1 MATFYQDALKQIGS
15 TESVLHSLYKKLG
28 RKDHVEFTEELI
40 ERNCGTK
47 KDMAS
52 FLFKVVNCSL
62 DCIKLL
68 KSGCL
73 EVDALKSEAKC
84 AMKDLAE
91 VQSELLQ
98 CKRDQIEFIQTGV
111 QKTIKTEMKSYS
123 DAVKKSKG
131 ENVTLSK
138 IKNVV
143 KDIVEDR
150 SRNIMIFGLE
160 ETDKENLQY
169 RTMEVFEELD
179 EKPLFKA
186 ERVGKKVDNNKSRP
200 VKVTMANSVVVSELL
215 RKSRDLKESPH
226 HSAVYLKPDRTLD
239 QRRKHRELVNELKQS
254 IIDSP
259 NKRHFIRNGEV
270 CHEETVQTEKVDV
283 PAKSASGG
291 PGVTQKKEKVRKILL
306 PHHIAANRRPPP
318 GYVSPVTTDSSD
330 CD

>member
-1 MATFYQDALKQIGS
+1 MVTFYQDALKQIGS

-52 FLFKVVNCSL
+52 FLFKVVNCYKL
-62 DCIKLL
+62 DCIKPL

-91 VQSELLQ
+91 VQSELLK

-123 DAVKKSKG
+123 DAVQKSKG
-131 ENVTLSK
+131 ENVTLST
-138 IKNVV
+138 IKTVV

-160 ETDKENLQY
+160 EADKEKLQD

-179 EKPLFKA
+179 EKPLFK
-186 ERVGKKVDNNKSRP
+186 EWGRRLTTTRVDQ
-200 VKVTMANSVVVSELL
+200 L
-215 RKSRDLKESPH
+215 R
-226 HSAVYLKPDRTLD
+226 
-239 QRRKHRELVNELKQS
+239 
-254 IIDSP
+254 
-259 NKRHFIRNGEV
+259 
-270 CHEETVQTEKVDV
+270 
-283 PAKSASGG
+283 
-291 PGVTQKKEKVRKILL
+291 
-306 PHHIAANRRPPP
+306 
-318 GYVSPVTTDSSD
+318 
-330 CD
+330 